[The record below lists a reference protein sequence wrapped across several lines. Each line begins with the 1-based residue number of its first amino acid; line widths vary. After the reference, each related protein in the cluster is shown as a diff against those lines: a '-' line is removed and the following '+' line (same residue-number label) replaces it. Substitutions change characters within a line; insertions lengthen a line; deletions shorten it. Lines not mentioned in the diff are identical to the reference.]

1 MKIQL
6 FFTLIIFS
14 MMVACSQTQKSTPDQ
29 WSENELTEWF
39 NKGEWKQGWNVSPD
53 ETINQKEFAAQYF
66 RNQAR
71 WDKAFK
77 FLHDEN
83 LATLAKGRYELE
95 GADLFVNV
103 DEYIT
108 KNEEDAL
115 FEAHRKYADI
125 QYVVTGEE
133 QIGVVP
139 LEKTSVTEPYN
150 EEKDIVFLST
160 AEVNYRPA
168 TPEQFFVFFPEN
180 AHRPCVKAGDNANVR
195 KIVVKVRID

>member
-1 MKIQL
+1 MV
-6 FFTLIIFS
+6 
-14 MMVACSQTQKSTPDQ
+14 VACTPTPKSTPDQ

-39 NKGEWKQGWNVSPD
+39 DKGEWNQGWTVSPD
-53 ETINQKEFAAQYF
+53 ETINRKEFASQYY
-66 RNQAR
+66 RNPAR

-77 FLHDEN
+77 FLQEEN
-83 LATLAKGRYELE
+83 LTELPKGRYELE

-150 EEKDIVFLST
+150 DEKDIVFLYT
-160 AEVNYRPA
+160 TEVNYRPA

-180 AHRPCVKAGDNANVR
+180 AHRPCVKTGDNALVR